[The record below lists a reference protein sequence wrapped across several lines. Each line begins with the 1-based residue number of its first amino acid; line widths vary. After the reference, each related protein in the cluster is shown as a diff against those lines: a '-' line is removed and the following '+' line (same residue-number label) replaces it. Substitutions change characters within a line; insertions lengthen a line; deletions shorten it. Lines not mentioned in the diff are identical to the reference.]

1 MTGFVLLA
9 QHHCTELHSSHAGR
23 EASIP
28 SGGPV
33 SWAGWFKSLPLLT
46 AAPTWAVRSMGHFS
60 PKKINTLEVLPESC
74 KMVYSHQFCQK
85 WSWSLPQKISD
96 AVKSWWAVAHSE
108 DPPPQN
114 PPSHCLLLHHATGLG
129 QSEALHPSCSTSPL
143 RASIP
148 PWLPSPLPLQ
158 TNRFWLWGTYLF

>member
-46 AAPTWAVRSMGHFS
+46 AAPIWAVRSMGHFS

-85 WSWSLPQKISD
+85 WS
-96 AVKSWWAVAHSE
+96 
-108 DPPPQN
+108 
-114 PPSHCLLLHHATGLG
+114 
-129 QSEALHPSCSTSPL
+129 
-143 RASIP
+143 
-148 PWLPSPLPLQ
+148 
-158 TNRFWLWGTYLF
+158 